1 MDNKANH
8 PLRRGCWTCKVT
20 PTGEVTVTPHKYPS
34 TFLLTLP
41 EKKSDAGCK
50 LRDTGRGGARGRRG
64 AIRAQH
70 IMYGAPQ
77 PLIRGRLVSAAETA
91 LARKVV
97 ERFAFTLNYVLNT
110 ANTQQQNAQQRR
122 RRRPLI
128 LTVHNVTTARDF
140 VPLSAKA
147 RDQAA
152 GSGRDVAYRH
162 LASQQHSGSAEAKRG
177 TGYHQPAATGAGD

>member
-110 ANTQQQNAQQRR
+110 AK
-122 RRRPLI
+122 
-128 LTVHNVTTARDF
+128 HTT
-140 VPLSAKA
+140 K
-147 RDQAA
+147 
-152 GSGRDVAYRH
+152 
-162 LASQQHSGSAEAKRG
+162 KR
-177 TGYHQPAATGAGD
+177 AATQAPSPLDPHSAQRDHRPRLRAALRKGARPGCRQRTGRRI